1 MVSVDEDAQKFIRTT
16 QDDEN
21 YAKWQRNTQANI
33 DGDQGKTAAEGLAA
47 RYDEVSMSDLSG
59 YESKQIEETQQA
71 LDDNRYEDQVEEL
84 DAEDW
89 SQPFLAGITGG
100 SQ

>member
-1 MVSVDEDAQKFIRTT
+1 MVSVDQDAEKFLRNT
-16 QDDEN
+16 QNSDN
-21 YAKWQRNTQANI
+21 YEKWSRNTQANI
-33 DGDQGKTAAEGLAA
+33 DGELGQTAAEGLAS

-59 YESKQIEETQQA
+59 YDEKQKRETQNSI
-71 LDDNRYEDQVEEL
+71 DNGDYEDQVEEL
-84 DAEDW
+84 SEDDW